1 MVDPPSTN
9 KAIDTGQ
16 NAYRNSISTQNNV
29 EQQQQRSNLVE
40 NVMRNQQ
47 NGQQASQSQHN
58 AATVEG
64 MSVVNDQ
71 RMNQERSTYRGK
83 REKEIRGLSIEME
96 FQGEVN
102 EEECFEAIIKV
113 TLELVK
119 QWKKGQAID
128 GVVTSDGEILESGY
142 DNIRKWARA
151 PKVVGNKK
159 RTKVETMLEVL
170 SPMTAYELYHAEKQY
185 CDQNKIRIGS
195 KNTIMEYTKKIG
207 FLVGTYVRV
216 ASPRY
221 YIDELNKILK
231 TSAKVIDIKK
241 GFTWE
246 KGLKTKALIVYAI
259 EREAKVIDE
268 ILIEN
273 VDNMRY
279 RYVSYRNSPSQEK
292 LAAMHHNEMAN
303 GKAKYETLYNINLKD
318 EVRYDDEQ
326 SVTLE
331 QALMD
336 EKSNGHNLFLAAEQG
351 SGKFEND
358 VTVIINPRV
367 KVEAWKWLSEEY
379 GKWEVYQ
386 DREMMTSVDPD
397 KCKGSWKYN
406 ESLKQFLKPTLQ
418 NVNFKKNKY
427 GKRIKTYAQVLGI
440 TVEKND
446 AKNEEKKNK
455 MMNEQKAKEVET
467 KSDETLLTVIKGMQ
481 EQINALQK
489 IIQVL
494 CDTVVKDD
502 DVKNTVLEKMNQINK
517 KAEKVDESKVNE
529 KKRDER
535 DDTDQIQ
542 NTMNNGKRKEVEKR
556 QDILKITTHPNAAQ
570 DESGNINNVIR
581 SWYQSTKI
589 DDQKIADDHKVK
601 KHRQQ

>member
-1 MVDPPSTN
+1 MVDTPSTN

-16 NAYRNSISTQNNV
+16 NAYRNSISTQNNA

-40 NVMRNQQ
+40 NEMSNQQ
-47 NGQQASQSQHN
+47 NEQTSQFQHN
-58 AATVEG
+58 ATTVEG

-71 RMNQERSTYRGK
+71 RINNERSTDRGT

-102 EEECFEAIIKV
+102 EEECFEVIIKV

-119 QWKKGQAID
+119 QWKKAQAIE
-128 GVVTSDGEILESGY
+128 GIVTSDGEVLEFGY

-170 SPMTAYELYHAEKQY
+170 SPMTAYELYQAEKQY

-195 KNTIMEYTKKIG
+195 KNTVMEYTKKIG

-216 ASPRY
+216 ASLKY
-221 YIDELNKILK
+221 YIDELKKILK

-241 GFTWE
+241 GVTWE

-273 VDNMRY
+273 VKNMRY
-279 RYVSYRNSPSQEK
+279 RYISYRNSPSQEK
-292 LAAMHHNEMAN
+292 MAAMHHNEMAN

-331 QALMD
+331 KALMD
-336 EKSNGHNLFLAAEQG
+336 ETSNGHNLFLAAEQG

-406 ESLKQFLKPTLQ
+406 ESLKEFLKPSLQ
-418 NVNFKKNKY
+418 NVNFKKNKF

-440 TVEKND
+440 TVEKNE

-455 MMNEQKAKEVET
+455 TMKEPKAKDASNT
-467 KSDETLLTVIKGMQ
+467 ADETLLTVIKGMQ
-481 EQINALQK
+481 EQINAMQK
-489 IIQVL
+489 MIQVL
-494 CDTVVKDD
+494 CETVVKDD
-502 DVKNTVLEKMNQINK
+502 EVKNTVLKKMNQIYK
-517 KAEKVDESKVNE
+517 KDETADESKKNE

-535 DDTDQIQ
+535 DDTEQIQ

-556 QDILKITTHPNAAQ
+556 QDILKITAHPNAVQ
-570 DESGNINNVIR
+570 DESGNISNVIR
-581 SWYQSTKI
+581 SWYQSTKT
-589 DDQKIADDHKVK
+589 DDQRIEDDHTVK
-601 KHRQQ
+601 KLRQQ